1 MTPTGFMNGQDES
14 RYYVNSS
21 FQVHFSNIYFR
32 QLILNGKIIKELDDS
47 EDEFNSNLQKILIL
61 RVIQQICFEM
71 LFGRRKIFY
80 TDYFFNS
87 EQIEKRCSNWFH
99 SILDPINSPSKSSD
113 PIYHPTFGR
122 ITAKIA
128 LF

>member
-47 EDEFNSNLQKILIL
+47 EDEFNSNLQKNLIL

-80 TDYFFNS
+80 TDYFFKS
-87 EQIEKRCSNWFH
+87 PISGRMCKFIPHSSMGYSTKWCQRGRLSTKR
-99 SILDPINSPSKSSD
+99 
-113 PIYHPTFGR
+113 
-122 ITAKIA
+122 
-128 LF
+128 

>member
-47 EDEFNSNLQKILIL
+47 EDEFNSNLQKNLIL

-80 TDYFFNS
+80 TDYFFNHQYQ
-87 EQIEKRCSNWFH
+87 EGCAN
-99 SILDPINSPSKSSD
+99 
-113 PIYHPTFGR
+113 
-122 ITAKIA
+122 
-128 LF
+128 LFLIVRWVTPQSGVKGAVYQPRDKLY